1 MVNNAVTHRYS
12 FIHLLFDTLATD
24 ILFQTS
30 LLPSGDKFFVCFF
43 IPIDSFMA

>member
-30 LLPSGDKFFVCFF
+30 LLPSGDKFLFVFH
-43 IPIDSFMA
+43 PH